1 MRVLLHAGGKE
12 IPAEVVDLG
21 PLGAELSCSQPPAE
35 SRLEL
40 DLQSGAS
47 RLSLSAEVLRR
58 AADRIWLAFHS
69 VDLESLD
76 TLEQFRAALRSGA
89 EIVSKAE
96 PGQATATAPGLRI
109 DFSWTPPAG
118 SRVAAAELAGG
129 EPARTPPLPVHAWAA
144 LPTVTPAP
152 PPAPAALAA
161 PEEPPPEPPAEERRE
176 QERQEKSIPVRFDNL
191 TTLIKEFTHNIS
203 FGGLFLYTEREFR
216 IGEQI
221 DVTLIHP
228 TSGERLTLAARVAHA
243 ASAAAPDPVSGKPR
257 FGVGVQFLLA
267 PQELKTALADFIDSR
282 QRKPP
287 ELKQLLE
294 EAHRLLQAA
303 AAGPRALL
311 GVGPMAE
318 AEEIRNAYFR
328 LVDRFHPDR
337 YRGKLGALELR
348 LLDELFRRLT
358 TAYETLQER

>member
-21 PLGAELSCSQPPAE
+21 PLGAELTCSQPPEE

-40 DLQSGAS
+40 DLQSGSS
-47 RLSLSAEVLRR
+47 RLSLPAEVLRR
-58 AADRIWLAFHS
+58 ATDRIWLAFQS
-69 VDLESLD
+69 VDLDSLEM
-76 TLEQFRAALRSGA
+76 LEQFRAALHSGA
-89 EIVSKAE
+89 EISSKAE
-96 PGQATATAPGLRI
+96 PDRPAGPGMRI
-109 DFSWTPPAG
+109 DFSWTPPAV
-118 SRVAAAELAGG
+118 SRVTAAELVDG
-129 EPARTPPLPVHAWAA
+129 EPVRTAPLPAHAWAA

-152 PPAPAALAA
+152 APAPVTAAA
-161 PEEPPPEPPAEERRE
+161 PQEKPAAPPVEERRE
-176 QERQEKSIPVRFDNL
+176 QERLEKSIPVRFDNL

-216 IGEQI
+216 TGEQI

-243 ASAAAPDPVSGKPR
+243 SSATSPDPVSGKPR

-267 PQELKTALADFIDSR
+267 PQELKAALADFIDSR

-294 EAHRLLQAA
+294 EAHRLLQTA

-318 AEEIRNAYFR
+318 AEEVRSAYFR

-358 TAYETLQER
+358 TAYETLQEK